1 MDTNH
6 HIVVVDDSEI
16 VRETTEKILVDA
28 GYSVTTAGGAPEALL
43 NHSKSPADLFLIDI
57 VMPDVNGLTLLK
69 ELKVFDNTYEA
80 IMITGHESIDDAA
93 TAMELGAF
101 GYIRKPI
108 KRADLLDH
116 VQKALAM
123 VRMKKSRFD
132 HLRHL
137 ETLKNSFLS
146 VAAHELRTPVN
157 ILMNYLSLLRTNGDD
172 RDMRTTA
179 IEDMRC
185 ANNRLKYLV
194 NGIISFVTLSAR
206 DVPVYKTTVDVE
218 AIIREEMEKLGNE
231 TREKNVG
238 FDVSMTLESPRF
250 DADPDLLKL
259 ALGNVLSNA
268 VKYNRE
274 NGRVRINVKDS
285 VVKGAQG
292 ISIEVSDEGEGI
304 SKRAMSN
311 LFESFI
317 QGEDPMTR
325 SHSGLGTGLFLAKRA
340 VQLLGGEIRA
350 ESLEGRGSRFTIE
363 IPDGR
368 TGSAVREKAVEE
380 YQF

>member
-1 MDTNH
+1 MDTNYR
-6 HIVVVDDSEI
+6 IIVVDDSEI

-28 GYSVTTAGGAPEALL
+28 GYSVTTAGGAHEALL
-43 NHSKSPADLFLIDI
+43 NLSKSPADLFLIDI

-69 ELKVFDNTYEA
+69 ELKVFDNIYEA

-172 RDMRTTA
+172 RDMRATA

-231 TREKNVG
+231 TRKKNVG
-238 FDVSMTLESPRF
+238 FEVSKALGSPCVS
-250 DADPDLLKL
+250 ADPDLLKI
-259 ALGNVLSNA
+259 AIHNVLSNA
-268 VKYNRE
+268 VKFNRE
-274 NGRVRINVKDS
+274 NGMVRVAIKESAAKD
-285 VVKGAQG
+285 APG
-292 ISIEVSDEGEGI
+292 ISIAVSDEGKGI